1 MPAMVFSQ
9 TRMRTHRRK
18 GRIEDSLKNL
28 CVLYAFA
35 LILIARKIYRGH
47 GPLPRLGDVADAGQG
62 FSGRMIVVVSS
73 ARVASS
79 MRVKV

>member
-18 GRIEDSLKNL
+18 GRKENSKNL